1 MKRREIP
8 QGRPG
13 RWRTLFNTHRPTLTA
28 VAEMLS
34 HSSASPEQILD
45 EAAANLE
52 KVDQSGDPF
61 AQVAAIRAVVKAAI
75 ALPTPRGR

>member
-45 EAAANLE
+45 EAVANLE
-52 KVDQSGDPF
+52 GSSVRDPF

-75 ALPTPRGR
+75 APAIP